1 MHAAPEPSADAHAQ
15 TRYAHLPT
23 REVLRVL
30 RSPEASPEGLPESTL
45 WQAYIELH
53 RRGDPSAGPAFVRA
67 LRTLHQRRGLARA
80 GLGASDPS
88 PEEHRLAADPYL
100 QDLWKSYKRCL
111 CAHRHVPAGQLL
123 RELERHVA

>member
-1 MHAAPEPSADAHAQ
+1 MQPAPEPTDATSE

-23 REVLRVL
+23 RDVLRVL
-30 RSPEASPEGLPESTL
+30 RSPEPSSEGLPESTL
-45 WQAYIELH
+45 WQAYIELR
-53 RRGDPSAGPAFVRA
+53 RRGDDDAGPAFVRA

-80 GLGASDPS
+80 GLGATDPQ
-88 PEEHRLAADPYL
+88 PDEHRLASDPYL

-111 CAHRHVPAGQLL
+111 CAHRHGPAGQLL